1 LPGRETTNG
10 EVRIEEGLL
19 LLGDAI
25 VKPDK
30 HQGREKSDSNSAN
43 KQQHNNFLRGFLLFF

>member
-1 LPGRETTNG
+1 MTGAESFKSG
-10 EVRIEEGLL
+10 EALL

-43 KQQHNNFLRGFLLFF
+43 KQQHKNFLRGFIIFLM